1 MTEVLGVL
9 IAELVEVGEDDRGS
23 LLFRD
28 LAESSGDLPRPLQQV
43 LFDTADSIAGW
54 PYCRLPCD
62 RGNTHRLARGAG
74 CTTAR
79 SAQ

>member
-28 LAESSGDLPRPLQQV
+28 LAESSEATPTGSHV
-43 LFDTADSIAGW
+43 
-54 PYCRLPCD
+54 
-62 RGNTHRLARGAG
+62 ARGAPRPVRLND
-74 CTTAR
+74 CL
-79 SAQ
+79 